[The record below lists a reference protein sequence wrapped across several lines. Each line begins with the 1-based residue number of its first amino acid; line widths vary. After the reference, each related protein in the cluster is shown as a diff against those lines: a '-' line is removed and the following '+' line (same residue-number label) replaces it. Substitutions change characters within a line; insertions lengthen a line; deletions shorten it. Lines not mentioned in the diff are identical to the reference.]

1 MDGLGGFILGVFAG
15 ILLAIISI
23 AWSMA
28 TEDAIIIAPVK
39 DDYKKE
45 ILYYIDTNTKKTYKM
60 EIESMEVCKWK
71 VNEVCCNEKCDE
83 LGDYPYPSSKCESKE
98 RCEYFEKEDGKE
110 LE

>member
-60 EIESMEVCKWK
+60 ENDILYYCEV
-71 VNEVCCNEKCDE
+71 
-83 LGDYPYPSSKCESKE
+83 
-98 RCEYFEKEDGKE
+98 
-110 LE
+110 